1 MAEYDLR
8 RMQEEAVRR
17 AREMQSRARFPHPP
31 GGGPGRGKAAPPEK
45 SPLPSAEPSPKEEEG
60 ALAALF
66 QDKERTVILA
76 LVLLLSQEEGHED
89 LLFALLFLLL

>member
-45 SPLPSAEPSPKEEEG
+45 SPLPPAEPSPKEEG

>member
-31 GGGPGRGKAAPPEK
+31 GGGPGRGKAPPPEK
-45 SPLPSAEPSPKEEEG
+45 SPLPPAEPSPKKEEG